1 MKNMKNQKTHGFRR
15 VLAVALGVIALMAV
29 EQRAEAQQFSTGVS
43 LNVVRQPGYANWNLA
58 QQQYLLALKQR
69 QHAIS
74 NYGTAVNL
82 QAARVNAYRKQ
93 IESARRAQFAQMQAQ
108 LHYQNAMRLRAAQQ
122 KQAYWNYVNGRR

>member
-1 MKNMKNQKTHGFRR
+1 M
-15 VLAVALGVIALMAV
+15 ALGVMSVMAV
-29 EQRAEAQQFSTGVS
+29 EQRVEAQQFRTGVN
-43 LNVVRQPGYANWNLA
+43 LTVVRQPGYANWNLA

>member
-1 MKNMKNQKTHGFRR
+1 M
-15 VLAVALGVIALMAV
+15 ALGVIALMAV
-29 EQRAEAQQFSTGVS
+29 EQRAEAQQFSTGVN
-43 LNVVRQPGYANWNLA
+43 LNVVRQPGNAYYTPA

-82 QAARVNAYRKQ
+82 EAARVNAYRKQ